1 MLYRDNP
8 AQHLEAEATSGAS
21 STRTTL
27 AVCGDPIICRA
38 LVLLLRGPGYDVRYL
53 PAASLSV
60 AGTLTGVQVL
70 LLALEREAGRRR
82 VIMELLDRAT
92 DAGDVHILELTDGF
106 EGGPERRRESAR
118 AERMISWP
126 CSTEQLKQHINN
138 ALAGS
143 LVVEE
148 TA

>member
-8 AQHLEAEATSGAS
+8 AQHLEVEATIGAS

-38 LVLLLRGPGYDVRYL
+38 LVLLLRGPGYDVRYV

-70 LLALEREAGRRR
+70 LLALEREAEPRR
-82 VIMELLDRAT
+82 VILELLDHAT
-92 DAGDVHILELTDGF
+92 DAGGVHILELSDGF
-106 EGGPERRRESAR
+106 ESEPEWRRESAP
-118 AERMISWP
+118 AERKISWP
-126 CSTEQLKQHINN
+126 CSTEQLKRHINN
-138 ALAGS
+138 ALAGR

>member
-1 MLYRDNP
+1 M
-8 AQHLEAEATSGAS
+8 
-21 STRTTL
+21 
-27 AVCGDPIICRA
+27 
-38 LVLLLRGPGYDVRYL
+38 
-53 PAASLSV
+53 
-60 AGTLTGVQVL
+60 
-70 LLALEREAGRRR
+70 LALEREAGRRR

-106 EGGPERRRESAR
+106 EGGPDRRRESAR
-118 AERMISWP
+118 AERKISWP